1 VNQQNKT
8 SESGKIIGIG
18 GIFFKSTDP
27 GKLTTWYRKHLG
39 FSSQIPYMEGDDTIT
54 MKWKSW
60 TGENENTVWA
70 PFPLD
75 TTYISPSEKPWMI
88 NYIVSDIEDLMQRLA
103 KSGIEPLGDIV
114 QQPFGKFAQILDPEG
129 NKIEFWEPD
138 REHFKDKY

>member
-1 VNQQNKT
+1 MNQQNKT

-75 TTYISPSEKPWMI
+75 TTYISP
-88 NYIVSDIEDLMQRLA
+88 IEDLMQRLA
-103 KSGIEPLGDIV
+103 KSRIEPLGVIV
-114 QQPFGKFAQILDPEG
+114 QHPFGKFAQILDPEG
-129 NKIEFWEPD
+129 NKIEFWEPA